1 MAKQNRSTA
10 SKSPIVSAQQQ
21 REWGKELASLVELSP
36 DAFMLFDENLDLIAI
51 NSAGVRLFSITKD
64 AAGNS
69 EVKNLLDLIP
79 YIRDTN
85 VQDKFHKALKSGKPI
100 TLDDV
105 VITTDSGDLHL
116 NIKAIKIKDYMGI
129 VASDVTEQKQAYEQ
143 SLYSEIYYKALIE
156 NALDPVIII
165 DRDGT
170 IQYKSQS
177 IEQVLGYGPE
187 EDIGGSSFNYIH
199 PDDLPDV
206 ADIFTQLI
214 SNPGST
220 MRYVVRVLHADGSWR
235 TLEAIG
241 QNLLDNPAVAGVVAS
256 FRDVTEQKQAQLDL
270 RSSEEKFRNVLDN
283 SFDMVYR
290 LNFDKGRYD
299 YISPSSQQLLGYT
312 PEEFIELGVE
322 HAASLLHP
330 DDRDNVSIKI
340 IRLMEPSNQRDMVS
354 TIEYRIK
361 HRELGYRWV
370 ADNIS
375 VIQNE
380 ANVPAAV
387 VGNLRDITERK
398 RAEEALRDSEE
409 KLQAMFESVNDGITV
424 TDLDGKIQ
432 QVNDAVVYIH
442 GYNNK
447 DELLGLSGFE
457 LIAERDRSRAIE
469 NMGRTLNEGSI
480 SNLEYKFLSKE
491 RKEFDAELSVSLL
504 RDASGT
510 PSGFIGIT
518 RDVSE
523 RKRMQEA
530 LQQSEEHFR
539 ALIENS
545 LEAIAIVDRDGM
557 LTYESPSFERL
568 MGYTLE
574 DHIGKSPFGYI
585 HEDDLQRVANMFTE
599 LSQDPGTTARA
610 ELRVWH
616 SDSTLRTIEVVGQNL
631 LDNPAVG
638 GIVANIR
645 DITERKQAEEELK
658 QLYRQERELRQ
669 QLQDEIKRRVEFTR
683 ALAHELK
690 TPLTSVI
697 ASSDLLALEVHNEP
711 LQTLAKTIQQGATNL
726 DSRIDELLDL
736 ARGEVGM
743 LQLKLEPVD
752 IAMLLRQTAD
762 SMTALASRRGQ
773 SLALSLPLTLPTV
786 KADASRLQQII
797 TNLLNNAIKF
807 TPVGGNIKL
816 GAKQKE
822 SAVIVE
828 VKDTGRGISKEDQR
842 LLFEPYQR
850 LQRDSSVGLGLG
862 LALCKTLIELHDG
875 QIWVK
880 SNVGK
885 GSTFGFSLPL
895 AEIYHKPVET
905 EEMSKLWKV
914 LIIEDDQDI
923 VSSVSVAFQMRWPE
937 ADLIS
942 TGLGEDGLEMVETE
956 NPDLVIL
963 DIGLPDIDGFDVL
976 RQIRLFSSVP
986 VIILTVKAEEVDMVK
1001 GLEWGADDYVVKPFR
1016 QLELLARLKVQ
1027 LRKQAPTDE
1036 EAPITVGS
1044 LRLDPATFQLT
1055 YGGREISLTLVEG
1068 RIMQYLM
1075 QNTGHV
1081 VTHSRL
1087 AEAVWE
1093 EDHPGAV
1100 DSLRVYIRHLREK
1113 LESDASNPKLIIT
1126 KVGVGYMLAKPV
1138 SI

>member
-10 SKSPIVSAQQQ
+10 SKSPIVSAHER
-21 REWGKELASLVELSP
+21 REWDNELAALVDLSS

-51 NSAGVRLFSITKD
+51 NSAGARLFSITKD
-64 AAGNS
+64 AAENN

-79 YIRDTN
+79 HIRDTN
-85 VQDKFHKALKSGKPI
+85 VQNKFHKALKSGKPI

-116 NIKAIKIKDYMGI
+116 NIKAIKIQNYIG
-129 VASDVTEQKQAYEQ
+129 VLASDITEQKQAYER

-165 DRDGT
+165 NGDGT

-177 IEQVLGYGPE
+177 IEQVLGYGTE

-235 TLEAIG
+235 TIEAIG

-256 FRDVTEQKQAQLDL
+256 FRDVTEYKQAQLEL

-290 LNFDKGRYD
+290 LNFTKGTYD
-299 YISPSSQQLLGYT
+299 YISPSSQQLLGYK
-312 PEEFIELGVE
+312 PEEFIALGAE
-322 HAASLLHP
+322 HAVSLIHP
-330 DDRDNVSIKI
+330 DDRDGVSTKI
-340 IRLMEPSNQRDMVS
+340 IKLMEPSSQRDMVS

-375 VIQNE
+375 VMQNE
-380 ANVPAAV
+380 AKIPVAV

-398 RAEEALRDSEE
+398 RADEALRDSEE
-409 KLQAMFESVNDGITV
+409 KLQAMFESVEDGITV
-424 TDLDGKIQ
+424 TDLEGKIL
-432 QVNDAVVYIH
+432 QVNNAVVHIH

-469 NMGRTLNEGSI
+469 NMRRTLNEGSI

-491 RKEFDAELSVSLL
+491 KKEFDAELGVSLL

-518 RDVSE
+518 RDISE
-523 RKRMQEA
+523 RRRMQEA

-545 LEAIAIVDRDGM
+545 LEAIAIVNRDGI

-568 MGYTLE
+568 MGYTLK
-574 DHIGKSPFGYI
+574 DHIGKSPFEYI
-585 HEDDLQRVANMFTE
+585 HEDDLQRISNMFTE
-599 LSQDPGTTARA
+599 MSQDPGSTARS

-616 SDSTLRTIEVVGQNL
+616 SDRTLRTVEVVGQNL

-645 DITERKQAEEELK
+645 DITERKQAEEELR
-658 QLYRQERELRQ
+658 QLYKQEREVRQ

-690 TPLTSVI
+690 TPLTSVL
-697 ASSDLLALEVHNEP
+697 ASSDLLAAEVHDEP
-711 LQTLAKTIQQGATNL
+711 LQTLARTIQQGASNL

-752 IAMLLRQTAD
+752 IAVLLRQTAD

-786 KADASRLQQII
+786 RADAARLQQII

-816 GAKQKE
+816 GARQKE

-862 LALCKTLIELHDG
+862 LALCKTLIELHNG

-895 AEIYHKPVET
+895 TETYLKPVET
-905 EEMSKLWKV
+905 EEVSKLWKV

-937 ADLIS
+937 AHLIS

-986 VIILTVKAEEVDMVK
+986 VIILTVKAEEADMVK
-1001 GLEWGADDYVVKPFR
+1001 GLEWGADDYVAKPFR

-1075 QNTGHV
+1075 QNAGHV